1 LPGETFPDTVFYQI
15 LAEDGKEIGGPG
27 LGKRDEL
34 RIRIVSPEELKHT
47 YAQVINRI
55 KDKLERMMEF
65 QRQTRDSLG
74 EVADK
79 MVSEERY
86 DNNMK
91 SKVAQ
96 LMGDEQDR
104 IGRPITNLK
113 DDFRRIMQTMQDNKI
128 ILPDTFADFSVILEM
143 LKDLSDSAIPE
154 VVRNLESAKDKD
166 LSEKPEEDIAAA
178 LAGQEA
184 VIDSIQDIVDRLTD
198 WSDIND
204 IIREIER
211 LKNRQKHTLEET
223 EKLLKGEPR

>member
-1 LPGETFPDTVFYQI
+1 M
-15 LAEDGKEIGGPG
+15 
-27 LGKRDEL
+27 